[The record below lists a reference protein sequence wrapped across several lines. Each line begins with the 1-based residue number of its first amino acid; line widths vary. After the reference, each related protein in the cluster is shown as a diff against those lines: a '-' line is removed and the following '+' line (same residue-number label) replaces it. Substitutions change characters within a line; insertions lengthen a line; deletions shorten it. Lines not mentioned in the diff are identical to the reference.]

1 MSPELRERRKFRRYD
16 FPSPME
22 YGLNLEVADEVFRA
36 YTINISGNGMCSY
49 LEGPVKLGQEV
60 TIKECVLPF
69 LCGAAIVRW
78 VNKLDKNT
86 YMAGLE
92 CLTHAGLAH
101 RHPVS

>member
-1 MSPELRERRKFRRYD
+1 
-16 FPSPME
+16 ME
-22 YGLNLEVADEVFRA
+22 YGLSLEVTEGVFRA

-49 LEGPVKLGQEV
+49 LEGPVKLGQII

-69 LCGAAIVRW
+69 LCGTAIVRW

-92 CLTHAGLAH
+92 CVTDAE
-101 RHPVS
+101 V